1 MPEMWEDI
9 RVNVIRSQPVDQNGP
24 CANHRPADDDKT
36 TVLEPGT
43 DICKRNNVS
52 LTLFKT
58 MKIYPLKKKFFQ
70 KVSFFLQM

>member
-36 TVLEPGT
+36 TVLEPG
-43 DICKRNNVS
+43 IHSFLIYIKQYMPKQCVACNCKC
-52 LTLFKT
+52 
-58 MKIYPLKKKFFQ
+58 M
-70 KVSFFLQM
+70 

>member
-1 MPEMWEDI
+1 MNNVKLTLFLLQMPEMWEDI

-43 DICKRNNVS
+43 VISDI
-52 LTLFKT
+52 F
-58 MKIYPLKKKFFQ
+58 
-70 KVSFFLQM
+70 